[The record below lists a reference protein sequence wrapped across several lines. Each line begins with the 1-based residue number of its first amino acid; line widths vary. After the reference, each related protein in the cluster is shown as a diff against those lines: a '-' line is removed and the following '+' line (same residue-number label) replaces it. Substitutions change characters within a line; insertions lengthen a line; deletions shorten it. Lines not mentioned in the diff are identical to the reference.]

1 MDFKM
6 NFSTTYFFIINL
18 LFFSLSFYMNYL
30 LKKKK
35 KIIGDKDLN
44 LNYYEKAYLYKGP
57 NFIYNTI
64 IAMILK
70 VYGDGQVE
78 IEKNIY
84 KTKRG
89 EEKVEFIL
97 KNLDDS
103 QLDDGEKRLFKTLF
117 SLGSGEISTRQMDK
131 LRRTEA
137 DNYNK
142 KFNDFIFYLED
153 KMIEKKLFTKEKNSL
168 KIFISFVIFSLLF
181 FVGIISVYNE
191 KFFGI
196 VSIVFSLYFYAS
208 LISSFSKMTEAGNEK
223 FRELEKKEED
233 LKSSKVN
240 SEEDFLLAVGFGLK
254 KELISNIYENLDDK
268 NYEIF
273 FDPDFYPSFKTA
285 LVGDHLLVRN

>member
-35 KIIGDKDLN
+35 KIIGDKDSN
-44 LNYYEKAYLYKGP
+44 LNYYEKSYIYKGP
-57 NFIYNTI
+57 NFIYNAI

-89 EEKVEFIL
+89 EEKVKFIL

-103 QLDDGEKRLFKTLF
+103 HLDDGEKRLFKTLF
-117 SLGSGEISTRQMDK
+117 SLGSAEISTRQMDK
-131 LRRTEA
+131 IRRTEA

-181 FVGIISVYNE
+181 FMGIISVYNE
-191 KFFGI
+191 KFFGV

-233 LKSSKVN
+233 LKTLKGKD
-240 SEEDFLLAVGFGLK
+240 EEDFLLAVGFGLK
-254 KELISNIYENLDDK
+254 KEIISNIYENLDDK
-268 NYEIF
+268 KYEIF

>member
-6 NFSTTYFFIINL
+6 NFSTTYFFVINL

-35 KIIGDKDLN
+35 KIIKDKDSN
-44 LNYYEKAYLYKGP
+44 LNYYEKSYLYKGP

-70 VYGDGQVE
+70 VYGDGHLFM
-78 IEKNIY
+78 EKNIY

-103 QLDDGEKRLFKTLF
+103 NLDDGEKRLFKTLF
-117 SLGSGEISTRQMDK
+117 SLGDNQISTRQMDK
-131 LRRTEA
+131 LRRTET

-196 VSIVFSLYFYAS
+196 LSIVFSLYFYAS

-233 LKSSKVN
+233 LKSSEGKD
-240 SEEDFLLAVGFGLK
+240 EEDFLLAIGFGLK
-254 KELISNIYENLDDK
+254 EEISSNIYENLDNK
-268 NYEIF
+268 KYEIF
-273 FDPDFYPSFKTA
+273 FDPDFYSSFKTA

>member
-35 KIIGDKDLN
+35 KIIGDKDSN
-44 LNYYEKAYLYKGP
+44 LNYYEKSYIYKGP
-57 NFIYNTI
+57 NFIYNAI

-89 EEKVEFIL
+89 EEKVKFIL

-103 QLDDGEKRLFKTLF
+103 HLDDGEKRLFKTLF
-117 SLGSGEISTRQMDK
+117 SLGSAEISTRQMDK
-131 LRRTEA
+131 IRRTEA

-181 FVGIISVYNE
+181 FMGIISVYNE
-191 KFFGI
+191 KFFGV

-233 LKSSKVN
+233 LKTLKGKD
-240 SEEDFLLAVGFGLK
+240 EEDFLLAVGFGLK
-254 KELISNIYENLDDK
+254 KEIISKIYENLDDK
-268 NYEIF
+268 KYEIF

>member
-6 NFSTTYFFIINL
+6 NFSTTYFFVINL

-35 KIIGDKDLN
+35 KIIKDKDSN
-44 LNYYEKAYLYKGP
+44 LNYYEKSYLYKGP

-70 VYGDGQVE
+70 VYGDGHLF

-103 QLDDGEKRLFKTLF
+103 NLDDGEKRLFKTLF
-117 SLGSGEISTRQMDK
+117 SLGDNQISTRQMDK

-196 VSIVFSLYFYAS
+196 LSIVFSLYFYAS

-233 LKSSKVN
+233 LKSYKGKD
-240 SEEDFLLAVGFGLK
+240 EEDFLLAIGFGLK
-254 KELISNIYENLDDK
+254 EEITSNIYENLDNK
-268 NYEIF
+268 KYEIF
-273 FDPDFYPSFKTA
+273 FDPDFYSSFKTA

>member
-1 MDFKM
+1 MKFELKSLDD
-6 NFSTTYFFIINL
+6 TTSIAKKIAEILKSGDVVFLEGDLGTGKTTFVNEIAKIYGTL
-18 LFFSLSFYMNYL
+18 AKSPTFSLV
-30 LKKKK
+30 
-35 KIIGDKDLN
+35 N
-44 LNYYEKAYLYKGP
+44 LY
-57 NFIYNTI
+57 
-64 IAMILK
+64 
-70 VYGDGQVE
+70 
-78 IEKNIY
+78 
-84 KTKRG
+84 
-89 EEKVEFIL
+89 
-97 KNLDDS
+97 
-103 QLDDGEKRLFKTLF
+103 DGEKRLFKTLF
-117 SLGSGEISTRQMDK
+117 SLGDDQISTRQMDK

-223 FRELEKKEED
+223 FRELEKKEKD
-233 LKSSKVN
+233 LKSYKGKD
-240 SEEDFLLAVGFGLK
+240 EEDFLLAIGFGLQ
-254 KELISNIYENLDDK
+254 KEITSNIYENLDNK
-268 NYEIF
+268 KYEIF
-273 FDPDFYPSFKTA
+273 FDPDFYSSFKTA

>member
-35 KIIGDKDLN
+35 KIIGDKDSN
-44 LNYYEKAYLYKGP
+44 LNYYEKSYIYKGP
-57 NFIYNTI
+57 NFIYNAI

-89 EEKVEFIL
+89 EEKVKFIL

-103 QLDDGEKRLFKTLF
+103 HLDDGEKRLFKTLF
-117 SLGSGEISTRQMDK
+117 SLGSAEISTRQMDK
-131 LRRTEA
+131 IRRTEA

-168 KIFISFVIFSLLF
+168 KIFISFVIFSLLSF
-181 FVGIISVYNE
+181 MGIISVYNE
-191 KFFGI
+191 KFFGV

-233 LKSSKVN
+233 LKTLKGKD
-240 SEEDFLLAVGFGLK
+240 EEDFLLAVGFGLK
-254 KELISNIYENLDDK
+254 KEIISNIYENLDDK
-268 NYEIF
+268 KYEIF

>member
-6 NFSTTYFFIINL
+6 NFSTTYFFVINL
-18 LFFSLSFYMNYL
+18 LLFSLSFYMNYL

-35 KIIGDKDLN
+35 KIIKDIDSN
-44 LNYYEKAYLYKGP
+44 LNYYEKSYLYKGP

-70 VYGDGQVE
+70 VYGDGHLF

-103 QLDDGEKRLFKTLF
+103 NLDDGEKNLFKTLF
-117 SLGSGEISTRQMDK
+117 SLGDNQISTRQMDK

-142 KFNDFIFYLED
+142 KFNDFIYYLED

-233 LKSSKVN
+233 LKSLKGKD
-240 SEEDFLLAVGFGLK
+240 EEDFLLAIGFGLK
-254 KELISNIYENLDDK
+254 EEITSNIYENLDNK
-268 NYEIF
+268 KYEIF
-273 FDPDFYPSFKTA
+273 FDPDFYSSFKTA

>member
-35 KIIGDKDLN
+35 KIIGDKDSN

-103 QLDDGEKRLFKTLF
+103 QLDDGERRLFKTLF

-191 KFFGI
+191 KFFGV

-223 FRELEKKEED
+223 FRELEKKEEY
-233 LKSSKVN
+233 LKSSKIN

-268 NYEIF
+268 KYEIF

>member
-6 NFSTTYFFIINL
+6 NFSTTYFFVINL

-35 KIIGDKDLN
+35 KIIGDKDSN
-44 LNYYEKAYLYKGP
+44 LNYYEKSYLYKGP

-70 VYGDGQVE
+70 VYGDGHLF

-103 QLDDGEKRLFKTLF
+103 NLDDGEKSLFKTLF
-117 SLGSGEISTRQMDK
+117 SLGDNQISTRQMDK

-153 KMIEKKLFTKEKNSL
+153 KMIEKKLFTKEKNSS

-196 VSIVFSLYFYAS
+196 TSIVFSLYFYAS

-233 LKSSKVN
+233 LKSYKGMD
-240 SEEDFLLAVGFGLK
+240 EEDFLLAIGFGLK
-254 KELISNIYENLDDK
+254 EEITSNIYENLNDK
-268 NYEIF
+268 KYEIF
-273 FDPDFYPSFKTA
+273 FDSDFYPSFKTA